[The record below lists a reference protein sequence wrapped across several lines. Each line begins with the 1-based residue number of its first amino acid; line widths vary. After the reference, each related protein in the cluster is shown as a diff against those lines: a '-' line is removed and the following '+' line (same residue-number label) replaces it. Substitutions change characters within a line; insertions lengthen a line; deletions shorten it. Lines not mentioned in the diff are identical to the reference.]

1 MKKIIKLTESD
12 LVRIVKRV
20 INEQPTL
27 KDLGKL
33 PKINDKPE
41 MNTSG
46 AISKKGSIKD
56 ISLKTFKNKND
67 FKEIY
72 EMTKNPNTV
81 WEIISIDGNP
91 VVAGVSKNLEGKYVK
106 SSDFIDLTN
115 GGEVILKPKN
125 YNKGGVMYIQLGRNG
140 SIESGMSW
148 D

>member
-12 LVRIVKRV
+12 LTRIVRRV
-20 INEQPTL
+20 MNEQPIL
-27 KDLGKL
+27 KGLEKL
-33 PKINDKPE
+33 PKI
-41 MNTSG
+41 NTSG

-56 ISLKTFKNKND
+56 ISSKTFKNKND
-67 FKEIY
+67 FKEVY

-81 WEIISIDGNP
+81 WEIISIDGSP
-91 VVAGVSKNLEGKYVK
+91 VVAGVSKNLVGKYVK

-125 YNKGGVMYIQLGRNG
+125 YNNGGVMYIQLGRNG